1 MGYGTEKQNL
11 KNNEGIR
18 SRAAIEEKV
27 SNKCTRGV
35 PALELE
41 FLQEKTSKL
50 KKKNAT
56 VLQSTYVSLCLNFKM
71 PVNEKTTKINSYR
84 TLKWSNS
91 EVEQG
96 FL

>member
-11 KNNEGIR
+11 KNNEGIQ
-18 SRAAIEEKV
+18 SRAVIEEKV

-50 KKKNAT
+50 KKKT
-56 VLQSTYVSLCLNFKM
+56 RLFCSLVRVIVFEL
-71 PVNEKTTKINSYR
+71 
-84 TLKWSNS
+84 
-91 EVEQG
+91 
-96 FL
+96 

>member
-27 SNKCTRGV
+27 SKKCTRGV

-50 KKKNAT
+50 KKKKLDCFA
-56 VLQSTYVSLCLNFKM
+56 VYVRIIVFEL
-71 PVNEKTTKINSYR
+71 
-84 TLKWSNS
+84 
-91 EVEQG
+91 
-96 FL
+96 